1 MKFQQTCWLSL
12 FCSLSVVGDAKVA
25 GAAGPLPQAQQKA
38 VKVAEEAFSGWYKTQ
53 FNEKIDADK
62 KGRKVQF
69 LVLRHSKSLDTVV
82 IKKKYQA
89 LPDGYFYLV
98 GKAYQ
103 EATPD
108 QLAKLSREDQGLE
121 AKLWSTEGEKA
132 AKGPA
137 PATPTPASA
146 AKVPPAASNQG
157 SRRAEVAFEK
167 WYKTEFDNKLDKD
180 KKGREVDVLVLR
192 HSPGNKEMSL
202 KKVYIG
208 NIKPERYVLSPGDE
222 FKSATPE
229 QLAILID
236 EEQKLAPQPKPGPK

>member
-12 FCSLSVVGDAKVA
+12 YCSLSVVGDAKVA
-25 GAAGPLPQAQQKA
+25 GAAGPLPQAQQKEA
-38 VKVAEEAFSGWYKTQ
+38 KVAEDAFSGWYKTQ
-53 FNEKIDADK
+53 FNDRIDTDK

-89 LPDGYFYLV
+89 LPDGYFCLV

-121 AKLWSTEGEKA
+121 AKLWSAEGEKA
-132 AKGPA
+132 AKGSA

-180 KKGREVDVLVLR
+180 KSGREVDVLVLR

-208 NIKPERYVLSPGDE
+208 NMKPERYVLSAGDE

-229 QLAILID
+229 QLAILMD

>member
-1 MKFQQTCWLSL
+1 MKIQQTCWLSL

-25 GAAGPLPQAQQKA
+25 GAAGPLPQTQKKE
-38 VKVAEEAFSGWYKTQ
+38 VKVAEQGFSGWYKTQ
-53 FNEKIDADK
+53 FNDKIDTDK

-69 LVLRHSKSLDTVV
+69 IVLRHSKSLDTLC

-89 LPDGYFYLV
+89 LPDDYNCLV
-98 GKAYQ
+98 GKDFQ
-103 EATPD
+103 DATPD
-108 QLAKLSREDQGLE
+108 QLGKLRREDQGLE
-121 AKLWSTEGEKA
+121 AKLRSTEGEKVE
-132 AKGPA
+132 KGPA
-137 PATPTPASA
+137 PATPTPGSA

-208 NIKPERYVLSPGDE
+208 NMKPERYVLSPGDE